1 MRKALIFILLALFTG
16 LTAFAGQS
24 VNGPG
29 IKGFTEKYE
38 TQTALAAEAAAVA
51 VPAIGLTGV
60 FPVIT
65 SIGPITISAVPI
77 PFYGRGIIP
86 ASMADGLICYD
97 KGCGVFECIMPAYPD
112 IRKGGVLSFGSAM
125 KPGI

>member
-1 MRKALIFILLALFTG
+1 MKKVLIFILLVLFTG

-38 TQTALAAEAAAVA
+38 TLMALDAETAVGA
-51 VPAIGLTGV
+51 VPAIGLTGFSPAIV
-60 FPVIT
+60 
-65 SIGPITISAVPI
+65 SIGPVPAVPI
-77 PFYGRGIIP
+77 PLYDRGIIP
-86 ASMADGLICYD
+86 ASITDGTVCYD
-97 KGCGVFECIMPAYPD
+97 KGYGVFECTTPAYPD
-112 IRKGGVLSFGSAM
+112 MRKGGVLSFDSGM